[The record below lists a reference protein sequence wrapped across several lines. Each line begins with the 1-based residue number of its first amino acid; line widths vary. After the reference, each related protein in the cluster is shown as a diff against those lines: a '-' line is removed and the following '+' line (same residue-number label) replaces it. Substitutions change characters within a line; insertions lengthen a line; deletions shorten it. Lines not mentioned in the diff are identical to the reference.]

1 MKTWKWVL
9 VVLCGCIVWAGR
21 FPTRVNAQVATG
33 DIVGIVTDPT
43 GSVVPNAA
51 VNLRNINSG
60 STEATTTG
68 ADGAYSFSQLP
79 PATYE
84 ITVTAAGFSRGII
97 SQVVVR
103 VGTRTTADIVLRV
116 GDVATS
122 VSVIASATAVKQDD
136 IAVGTVTSANTIV
149 ELPLNGRNYLQLAQ
163 LAPGI
168 GYATTNSPSHDWTG
182 RSNLTLVVNGLHEA
196 DVSFLLDGIESR
208 DPTWGNTG
216 FRPSVD
222 AIEEFNVQRSALT
235 ADQGVGLAVVN
246 TVLRSGT
253 DNFHGTVFEFVRNND
268 LNARNFFD
276 YPNRVSY
283 HQNNFGGTF
292 GGPIL
297 KDRLFF
303 FSNYEGYRQAQ
314 GGTTIQTFPTTNE
327 LNGVFPTTITDP
339 TTGQPFP
346 DNTIPGTRFDKIA
359 KNVIPFFPTPTNTN
373 STNNF
378 IKALSYPVTWDQ
390 GHFKMDIN
398 LPHNDRLSLRYSY
411 VQDSLVDPGAAA
423 GWGLIRPLGDQQ
435 VEISY
440 THIFTPTLVNMLR
453 LGYQRNNDR
462 NLAQGAY
469 GSDIAKQIGL
479 QNTTTTVTSFGLPGF
494 GFTGISGIGAGGTE
508 NEVDLTN
515 LFEISDNMS
524 WHRGKHDIKF
534 GEEIRRTHL
543 FRVSDYPSDP
553 SFSFNGQY
561 TGNSIA
567 DFLLGFPSFFQ
578 WGIGDT
584 SVNYENIFWAGYVQ
598 DNYKITSKL
607 TMYMG
612 LRYEYNQ
619 PPTEINNREGY
630 LDLRNSTYQT
640 VVANHLSRGMVDPDR
655 NNFGP
660 RLGFAYSP
668 LPKTVIRAAGGVYYG
683 LLPLNEDQFL
693 GVLNPPFFYIGSI
706 SNTVPTPTYQL
717 QNQFPSLSSAPTSSP
732 NTVDPH
738 DRTPYVFQYNF
749 NLQHEFQG
757 GFLVEAAYVGDH
769 GVKLNRR
776 FNANIADP
784 GPTPLAQRRPY
795 QGFSDILVSQNDG
808 ISNFN
813 SLNLRVTKPMSH
825 GILLDAAYTYGKELN
840 IGDYAEY
847 VHRDDVAG
855 IFHDMKGP
863 SEFDQRQRLTLNYVY
878 TLPFGKG
885 KSYLGNAS
893 GAVDKLVSGWQ
904 LTGLTTFASG
914 GPQTANDN
922 WSQLANIGAR
932 RQDPAI
938 CVGPLN
944 SSSLRS
950 NIRNNTS
957 TNPALGPYFNIQNAL
972 APANGAMGNCGKDM
986 VSDPGLN
993 NFDWA
998 LLKQTQITERVGIQF
1013 RAETFNIWNH
1023 AQFGPV
1029 DAGFAD
1035 ANYGK
1040 ITSAR
1045 DPREIQFGL
1054 KLIF

>member
-9 VVLCGCIVWAGR
+9 VVLCGCIVWAGG

-33 DIVGIVTDPT
+33 DLVGIVTDPT
-43 GSVVPNAA
+43 GSIVPNAA

-84 ITVTAAGFSRGII
+84 ITVTATGFSRGII

-122 VSVIASATAVKQDD
+122 VSVVASATAVKKDD
-136 IAVGTVTSANTIV
+136 IAVGTVTSASTIV

-168 GYATTNSPSHDWTG
+168 GYATTNSPSAQWTG
-182 RSNLTLVVNGLHEA
+182 RTNLTLVVNGLHEA

-253 DNFHGTVFEFVRNND
+253 DNYHGTVFEFVRNTD
-268 LNARNFFD
+268 LNARNFFAGAD
-276 YPNRVSY
+276 RVPY

-297 KDRLFF
+297 KDKLFF
-303 FSNYEGYRQAQ
+303 FSNYEGYRQAE
-314 GGTTIQTFPTTNE
+314 GGTTIQSFPTSQE
-327 LNGVFPTTITDP
+327 LAGVFPTTITDP
-339 TTGQPFP
+339 TTGEPFP
-346 DNTIPGTRFDKIA
+346 GNTIPGTRFDKIA
-359 KNVIPFFPTPTNTN
+359 KNILPFFPTPTNN
-373 STNNF
+373 SATNNF
-378 IKALSYPVTWDQ
+378 VKVLSYPVTWDQ
-390 GHFKMDIN
+390 GHLKLDIN

-411 VQDSLVDPGAAA
+411 VQDNLVAPGAAA
-423 GWGLIRPLGDQQ
+423 GWGVIQPLGDQQ

-469 GSDIAKQIGL
+469 GPDIAKQIGL
-479 QNTTTTVTSFGLPGF
+479 QNTTTTPTSFGLPGF
-494 GFTGISGIGAGGTE
+494 GLTGISGIGAGNTE

-515 LFEISDNMS
+515 MFEISDNMS

-553 SFSFNGQY
+553 SFTFNGQY

-598 DNYKITSKL
+598 DNYKVTSKL

-640 VVANHLSRGMVDPDR
+640 VAADHLSRGMVDPDK

-668 LPKTVIRAAGGVYYG
+668 FSKTVIRAAGGMYYG

-717 QNQFPSLSSAPTSSP
+717 QNQFPSLSSAPTASP

-749 NLQHEFQG
+749 NIQHEYKG
-757 GFLVEAAYVGDH
+757 GFLVEAGYSGDH

-784 GPTPLAQRRPY
+784 GPTPLADRRPY
-795 QGFSDILVSQNDG
+795 PGFSDILVSQNDG
-808 ISNFN
+808 ISSFN
-813 SLNLRVTKPMSH
+813 SLDLRVTKPMSH

-847 VHRDDVAG
+847 VHRDDVNG

-885 KSYLGNAS
+885 KSFLGNAR
-893 GAVDKLVSGWQ
+893 GAVNKLVSNWQ

-914 GPQTANDN
+914 GPQTADDN

-932 RQDPAI
+932 RENPAI
-938 CVGPLN
+938 CIGPVN
-944 SSSLRS
+944 SGSLRS
-950 NIRNNTS
+950 NIRNNTRPV
-957 TNPALGPYFNIQNAL
+957 NVLGPYFNIHNAL
-972 APANGAMGNCGKDM
+972 APANGTMGNCAKDT

-998 LLKQTQITERVGIQF
+998 LLKQTQITERFGLQF

-1023 AQFGPV
+1023 AQFGAV

-1035 ANYGK
+1035 ANYGD